1 MVQGQLR
8 SYRALGFDVV
18 FVSNAVNIAE
28 EDWTATGEHCWKM
41 IRRGNVGLDFGAWRD
56 AAALLF
62 TGAEPPE
69 ELLLV
74 NDSVL
79 GPIAPLEPV
88 LTCARTLSSG
98 IVGLTE
104 SWQGGVHLQS
114 YFLLARG
121 MDATSDVLN
130 FLGQLRLSTSKWLM
144 VQRGEFGL
152 TRFMAQRGHRVAAL
166 FGYARVVDTI
176 LADVDEC
183 RYTAA
188 LLPQSAAAPEQSE
201 LLRRAFFEWPLNPTV
216 HLWHGLSRCLLF
228 PFIKTSVLRQNPE
241 RLLGVAGLS
250 ELLEGAGGHSA
261 DVLREH
267 LSLLDGD
274 VSEP

>member
-1 MVQGQLR
+1 
-8 SYRALGFDVV
+8 LGFDVV
-18 FVSNAVNIAE
+18 FVTNATNIADG
-28 EDWTATGEHCWKM
+28 DWQAAAEHCWKM

-56 AAALLF
+56 AAALLLR
-62 TGAEPPE
+62 GAEPPE

-79 GPIAPLEPV
+79 GPIAPLEPL

-121 MDATSDVLN
+121 IDATSDILN

-152 TRFMAQRGHRVAAL
+152 TRFMAQRGHQVAAL
-166 FGYARVVDTI
+166 FGYARILDTI
-176 LADVDEC
+176 LADPDEC

-188 LLPQSAAAPEQSE
+188 LLPQSAAAPERPE
-201 LLRRAFFEWPLNPTV
+201 LLRRAFFDWPLNPTV

-228 PFIKTSVLRQNPE
+228 PFIKTSVLRQNFEKLPS
-241 RLLGVAGLS
+241 VPGLS
-250 ELLEGAGGHSA
+250 EILEDAGGHTA
-261 DVLREH
+261 DVVREH
-267 LSLLDGD
+267 LLLLDGSF
-274 VSEP
+274 SEP